1 MNSYWCCIDSPHPN
15 PYPLLASS
23 SIAYID
29 TRSERSTIISPL
41 SIMEKLYKRDNNERG
56 EVVGDDWG
64 GPQRP
69 TQGCLIEEI
78 SHTVWS
84 QKEIRPRIGN
94 PSQDVIIK
102 ITNNNTNLVD
112 NSYFSSYS
120 SSLPINS
127 HYSQFH
133 HRLIPIP
140 PPTLPHWCLK
150 LYEAPQP
157 LTSPSPLAPSSPNI
171 KQQGSRIG

>member
-112 NSYFSSYS
+112 NSYFSSYIPLLFQSTPTIPNSTTDSSQSHLQHCRTDAS
-120 SSLPINS
+120 SSTRHLNP
-127 HYSQFH
+127 
-133 HRLIPIP
+133 
-140 PPTLPHWCLK
+140 
-150 LYEAPQP
+150 
-157 LTSPSPLAPSSPNI
+157 
-171 KQQGSRIG
+171 